1 MRTVTALAI
10 LLALFASLGP
20 LAQPLQSALPL
31 PGRSDCCAKM
41 KMNEPQNDCSKEAPK
56 SKQDRQCC
64 ATCVIG
70 LDLFIASATPL
81 ATTQPGDESF
91 PLYHLQERSRSER
104 PPTPPPRP
112 SVA

>member
-1 MRTVTALAI
+1 MRTVTALVI

-41 KMNEPQNDCSKEAPK
+41 NEPQNDCGKQAPK

-70 LDLFIASATPL
+70 LGLFIAGATPL

-91 PLYHLQERSRSER
+91 PLYRLQERSRSER
-104 PPTPPPRP
+104 PPTPPPRL